1 MSPVKFAIVGVGGYA
16 VEYHDAIAQLEK
28 NGTGKLVAVA
38 EWNQDMYSEKLAQLT
53 ASGVKVFKDY
63 TEMLEACGDDLDFVG
78 LPVGIHL
85 HAPMTIQALEKGLN
99 VICEKPVAATIQD
112 VDAMMAKRDE
122 LNKIVLI
129 GYQEIT
135 TDSIQ
140 RIKQQIVSG
149 ELGRVLAV
157 KVKGGWPRGSSYYS
171 RNQWG
176 GKIKVGGTWVLDGPA
191 NNAMAHYVN
200 NMLFVAST
208 EPEKSAMPIA
218 VQAELYRAND
228 IDTYDTISLRA
239 RLDNDVS
246 LLFVASHATET
257 VFNPEMTVQ
266 CELGTVIRDM
276 DGGQTTIEYFDGRR
290 ESFNDLDFNSRHRV
304 FETAVSLFRGESKP
318 YCSLEIGRAQ
328 TLTIN
333 GAHESCPE
341 IISIPT
347 SEIETKVL
355 ETELG
360 QDASDTRKI
369 IRGIDQIIEDAYVLG
384 KTFSE
389 INVSW
394 AKAAPEFMMENYS
407 HFPQKG

>member
-38 EWNQDMYSEKLAQLT
+38 EWNQEMYSEKLAQLS
-53 ASGVKVFKDY
+53 ADGVKVFKDY
-63 TEMLEACGDDLDFVG
+63 TEMLDVCGDDLDFVG

-99 VICEKPVAATIQD
+99 VVCEKPVAATIQD

-122 LNKIVLI
+122 LKKIVMI
-129 GYQEIT
+129 GYQEIS

-140 RIKQQIVSG
+140 RIKNEIVKG
-149 ELGRVLAV
+149 DLGRVLAV

-171 RNQWG
+171 RNRWG
-176 GKIKVGGTWVLDGPA
+176 GKVKVGDTWVLDGPA
-191 NNAMAHYVN
+191 NNAMAHYLN

-208 EPEKSAMPIA
+208 EPEKSAKPVA

-239 RLDNDVS
+239 RLDNGVS
-246 LLFVASHATET
+246 LLFVASHASET
-257 VFNPEMTVQ
+257 VFNPEMTIQ

-276 DGGQTTIEYFDGRR
+276 AGGQTTIEYFSGRR
-290 ESFNDLDFNSRHRV
+290 ETFNDLSFNSRHRV
-304 FETAVSLFRGESKP
+304 FETAVSLFHGETKP
-318 YCSLEIGRAQ
+318 YCSLEIGRSQ

-341 IISIPT
+341 ITPIPV
-347 SEIETKVL
+347 SEIETEAL

-369 IRGIDQIIEDAYVLG
+369 VKGIDHMIEDAYVLG

-394 AKAAPEFMMENYS
+394 AKSSPEFKLENYT